1 MHAEWLSRLSVQSQ
15 RPLWPSQNLPVAA
28 ARTRA
33 SNARERAMQR
43 AVMPLIQ
50 AISCCLL
57 PHPAVVLHSPSFGSL
72 QAPPVAPAQHSTAG
86 HAALQH
92 ATCCPLTLLIPS
104 WPATTAGMERG
115 ALS

>member
-1 MHAEWLSRLSVQSQ
+1 MHAEWVSRLSVQSH

-43 AVMPLIQ
+43 AVMPLIE

-72 QAPPVAPAQHSTAG
+72 QPPPPSHQHNTARQGMLPCNMPPAAP
-86 HAALQH
+86 
-92 ATCCPLTLLIPS
+92 
-104 WPATTAGMERG
+104 
-115 ALS
+115 